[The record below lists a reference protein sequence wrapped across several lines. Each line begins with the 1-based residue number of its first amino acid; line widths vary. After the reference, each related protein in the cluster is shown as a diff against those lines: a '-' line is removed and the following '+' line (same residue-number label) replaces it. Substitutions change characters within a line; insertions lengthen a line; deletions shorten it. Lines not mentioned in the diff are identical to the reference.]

1 MISISIRRL
10 ITVYQLIYVSDK
22 INTFV
27 PSDMESILCKARA
40 NNEKYGI
47 TGLLVELPQH
57 FIQIVEGSQ
66 DNVEVAYK
74 LISKDTRHHNLRVI
88 LATTTKTREMGGWA
102 MGFSKDLDES
112 ELNDALHILNSFS
125 EKQNFSDIQGQ
136 SLKMLLKSLSP
147 E

>member
-1 MISISIRRL
+1 
-10 ITVYQLIYVSDK
+10 VYQLIYVSDK
-22 INTFV
+22 VNTFV
-27 PSDMESILCKARA
+27 PSDMDSILCKARE

-57 FIQIVEGSQ
+57 FIQIIEGKQDDVEF
-66 DNVEVAYK
+66 AYK

-88 LATTTKTREMGGWA
+88 LATTTKTREMEAWA
-102 MGFSKDLDES
+102 MGFSKDLDRS

-125 EKQNFSDIQGQ
+125 EKQKFSDIHGQ